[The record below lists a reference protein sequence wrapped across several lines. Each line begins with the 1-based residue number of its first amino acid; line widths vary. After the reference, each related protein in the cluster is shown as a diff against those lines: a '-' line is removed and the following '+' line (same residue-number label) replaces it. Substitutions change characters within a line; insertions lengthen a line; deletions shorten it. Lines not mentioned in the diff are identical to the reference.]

1 MGSVGMTVI
10 MNTTSIAALPSAD
23 GLEQLSGSTRCEATG
38 VDDALRAARHLN
50 LESPQLVF
58 QVGLNPQSVADARSV
73 ARRVFTA
80 WNLDLDDAA
89 VDSAI
94 VVISELVT
102 NAVKHA
108 WVLCN
113 VADVTLELVGGV
125 LGISVHDRH
134 PYRPRAL
141 QVPHS
146 HGRGGRGLA
155 LVRDLV
161 AEAGGRTSV
170 PVDEDRLGKTMRLE
184 IPVSRRDDDA
194 AGESSAR
201 RAA

>member
-1 MGSVGMTVI
+1 MTVT
-10 MNTTSIAALPSAD
+10 MNTASIAALPSAD
-23 GLEQLSGSTRCEATG
+23 GLEQLSGSPRCEATG
-38 VDDALRAARHLN
+38 ADDALGAARLLN
-50 LESPQLVF
+50 LEFLQLAF
-58 QVGLNPQSVADARSV
+58 QVGLNPQSAAEARSV

-94 VVISELVT
+94 VVLSELVT

-108 WVLCN
+108 RVLCN
-113 VADVTLELVGGV
+113 VADVTLELAGGV

-141 QVPHS
+141 LVPHS
-146 HGRGGRGLA
+146 HGQGGRGLA

-170 PVDEDRLGKTMRLE
+170 PADDDRLGKTMRVE
-184 IPVSRRDDDA
+184 IPVSRPDDDA
-194 AGESSAR
+194 AGGSSAR